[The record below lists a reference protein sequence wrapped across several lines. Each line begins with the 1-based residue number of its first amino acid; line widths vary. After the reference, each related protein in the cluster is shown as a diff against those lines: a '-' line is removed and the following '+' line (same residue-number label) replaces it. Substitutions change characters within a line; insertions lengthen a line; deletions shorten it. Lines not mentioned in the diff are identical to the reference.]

1 MNERKSS
8 IWYLA
13 ARMSNADD
21 GLMPETKSFESGA
34 GSPKVINGSLSLRCG
49 FSDVKWLTIL

>member
-13 ARMSNADD
+13 ARMSN
-21 GLMPETKSFESGA
+21 E
-34 GSPKVINGSLSLRCG
+34 V
-49 FSDVKWLTIL
+49 VKIAIYAKRKAVYIMQPA